1 MKKLGIFEEET
12 KKEENYGNFND
23 NELSDYEL
31 ENEDQSSEEVKDE

>member
-12 KKEENYGNFND
+12 KKEENYDNFND

-31 ENEDQSSEEVKDE
+31 ENEDQSSEEV